1 MKLLRVASN
10 ICAIDKGR
18 LANVNTVRELIKFV
32 DGLAARIYNTNL
44 KYDDFLKYDVL
55 AEERL
60 RDYLKPE
67 DVNIVKEYL
76 GAIAAYKSG
85 NYWNVDSSRMYS
97 HERDLNFAKRRY
109 QDLVPKLKGRSSVI
123 EKDVAKRLEEYKIR
137 KDLTDKEE
145 KIKHI
150 LEEIERTG
158 DLSLYDQINHLEGRQ
173 KPVHEVTTLE
183 DYHF

>member
-18 LANVNTVRELIKFV
+18 LANVNTVRELIEFV
-32 DGLAARIYNTNL
+32 DGLASINHTNL
-44 KYDDFLKYDVL
+44 KRDEFLKYDKL
-55 AEERL
+55 AEDGL
-60 RDYLKPE
+60 HDYLKPE
-67 DVNIVKEYL
+67 EVNIVKEYL
-76 GAIAAYKSG
+76 DALAAKRSG
-85 NYWNVDSSRMYS
+85 QYHNVDFSVKDSND
-97 HERDLNFAKRRY
+97 RDLNFAKRRY
-109 QDLVPKLKGRSSVI
+109 QDLVQKLKGRSNVI

-158 DLSLYDQINHLEGRQ
+158 DLSLYDLINHLEGRP
-173 KPVHEVTTLE
+173 KSVHEVTPLE

>member
-18 LANVNTVRELIKFV
+18 LANVDTVRELIEFV
-32 DGLAARIYNTNL
+32 DGLAARITNTNL
-44 KYDDFLKYDVL
+44 KYDEFPKYDAL

-67 DVNIVKEYL
+67 DVNIVIEYL
-76 GAIAAYKSG
+76 DALAARKSG
-85 NYWNVDSSRMYS
+85 NYYNVDFSVMDSYDRV
-97 HERDLNFAKRRY
+97 LNSAKRGY
-109 QDLVPKLKGRSSVI
+109 QDLVQKLKGRSNII
-123 EKDVAKRLEEYKIR
+123 EKDVAKRLEEYKTR
-137 KDLTDKEE
+137 KDLTAKEE

-158 DLSLYDQINHLEGRQ
+158 DLSLYDQINHLEGRP
-173 KPVHEVTTLE
+173 KSVHEVTPLE